1 MPSLLEDRIWQLCS
15 QVVIAANNDA
25 EIERLIP
32 ELRKATA
39 EYIQNIRSMSAK
51 VIPRT
56 YGPDRKAA

>member
-32 ELRKATA
+32 ELRTAIA
-39 EYIQNIRSMSAK
+39 EYIQNMRSMSAK
-51 VIPRT
+51 VIPCT
-56 YGPDRKAA
+56 CGTDRKAA